1 MGPRSRGALRKCVV
15 VVFFVVFV
23 IDHAAVVEQLPL
35 TIHRQLSLM
44 RQLDEQSQS
53 MSCNYPVYDATG

>member
-1 MGPRSRGALRKCVV
+1 MKVRV
-15 VVFFVVFV
+15 VVFLVALD

-53 MSCNYPVYDATG
+53 TSRNHLLDDATR